1 MSLVVINNASRDM
14 SIVKKLAEKYYPYAQ
29 KVMGFDR
36 SPKLYFESD
45 MNNAKNPL
53 GKTAFYNPES
63 SEITIYVDG
72 RHPKDIMRSFSH
84 ELVHHAQNCQGQF
97 NNSGP
102 TEEGYA
108 QKDPHLRE
116 MEEDAYRR
124 GNLCFRDW
132 ENQYNLKEI
141 KTKMEKSFTSE
152 ELKTVI
158 QGALQQILEA
168 RGVENFEDLEEATDT
183 EVEDINEEEEELE
196 EGGAADRP
204 ENKDKHVA
212 APDRGRR
219 VHENDESDGD
229 TIEEEEEIFAPNH
242 YCVHHGGVNHNGKIE
257 MAETVNHN
265 YNEELGRVTHY
276 DMKLEDGT
284 VLENVAF
291 EDIQV
296 TEASLAEG
304 HGGHSMKR
312 DDSDKEDDFPD
323 LTGDGKVTRADILK
337 GRGVKL
343 KEDEVEDRPLKE
355 WYEGSIYGKL
365 LKEWTKEN

>member
-1 MSLVVINNASRDM
+1 M

-45 MNNAKNPL
+45 TSNAKDPL
-53 GKTAFYNPES
+53 GKTAFYDPGS

-116 MEEDAYRR
+116 MEEDAYKR

-141 KTKMEKSFTSE
+141 KTKMEKSFTSK

-219 VHENDESDGD
+219 VNVNEEEFLNLEVFD
-229 TIEEEEEIFAPNH
+229 TSSMNRDDEEEEIEEYKRTNVNGREQGRSRLDPN
-242 YCVHHGGVNHNGKIE
+242 
-257 MAETVNHN
+257 
-265 YNEELGRVTHY
+265 THE
-276 DMKLEDGT
+276 KL
-284 VLENVAF
+284 
-291 EDIQV
+291 
-296 TEASLAEG
+296 
-304 HGGHSMKR
+304 R
-312 DDSDKEDDFPD
+312 
-323 LTGDGKVTRADILK
+323 
-337 GRGVKL
+337 
-343 KEDEVEDRPLKE
+343 EDEEEDRPLKE

-365 LKEWTKEN
+365 LKEWTKEK

>member
-1 MSLVVINNASRDM
+1 MSLVVVNNSSRDM
-14 SIVKKLAEKYYPYAQ
+14 SIVKELAEKYYPYAQ
-29 KVMGFDR
+29 KVMGFNR
-36 SPKLYFESD
+36 SAKLYFESD
-45 MNNAKNPL
+45 MSNAKNPL
-53 GKTAFYNPES
+53 GKTAFYNPDS
-63 SEITIYVDG
+63 SGITIYVDE

-141 KTKMEKSFTSE
+141 KTKMEKSFTSK
-152 ELKTVI
+152 ELRTVI

-168 RGVENFEDLEEATDT
+168 RGVESFEDLEEAADT

-219 VHENDESDGD
+219 VHVNEDGD
-229 TIEEEEEIFAPNH
+229 IDPLEEEEEIEEYKRTN
-242 YCVHHGGVNHNGKIE
+242 VNGREVGRSRLDPGTHEKLRE
-257 MAETVNHN
+257 DE
-265 YNEELGRVTHY
+265 EELEEVRPRRRRERPPEEGG
-276 DMKLEDGT
+276 KWQGT
-284 VLENVAF
+284 EQEKAVKAAAGE
-291 EDIQV
+291 
-296 TEASLAEG
+296 
-304 HGGHSMKR
+304 KP
-312 DDSDKEDDFPD
+312 DFPD
-323 LTGDGKVTRADILK
+323 IDKDGDTDEPITKAA
-337 GRGVKL
+337 
-343 KEDEVEDRPLKE
+343 KEKEALKE
-355 WYEGSIYGKL
+355 WYDGSIYGKL
-365 LKEWTKEN
+365 LKEWTKGN